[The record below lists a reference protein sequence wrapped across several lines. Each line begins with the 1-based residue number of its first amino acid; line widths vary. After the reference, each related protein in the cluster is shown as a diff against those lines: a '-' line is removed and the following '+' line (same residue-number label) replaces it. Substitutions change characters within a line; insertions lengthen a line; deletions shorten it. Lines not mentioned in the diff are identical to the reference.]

1 MAVLMLID
9 TNVVV
14 SFLIDSEKT
23 AEAKLLLGKTE
34 EPVVALNIVEEIIY
48 VGLSLIYGVSG
59 FKLKEKILK
68 KGISKEANE
77 FFNTLE
83 SFLSDYGIEIIPTPN
98 DLKELLRII
107 RKYRLLPND
116 ALIAATCKHHGIRKI
131 ATFDSDFDRVDFLEV
146 ITPD

>member
-14 SFLIDSEKT
+14 SFLIQSEKT

-34 EPVVALNIVEEIIY
+34 EPVVALNIIEEIIY

-83 SFLSDYGIEIIPTPN
+83 SFLSDYGIEIIPT
-98 DLKELLRII
+98 
-107 RKYRLLPND
+107 
-116 ALIAATCKHHGIRKI
+116 
-131 ATFDSDFDRVDFLEV
+131 RVYSPFSS
-146 ITPD
+146 